1 MDAFVVRA
9 ICGEIYPLINYA
21 KLVQIKEISKFNFIL
36 NFYSRKN
43 GEHNLLISAQ
53 DMSSRL
59 HLTTKRIPSVKRK
72 SKFTETLKKYLEG
85 SIVTKIHSGRWERI
99 VQISFISKSQE
110 SKSYALIIELFG
122 LSSNILL
129 LDGKTG
135 KIIDSVKRVRRNKV
149 LLDEKRSSPK
159 YILPPLQDKK
169 TLDQLDNIFIEKVFK
184 RKRRN
189 SSNLEWFQN
198 ILVENILGIS
208 PSFAKIISQNNKS
221 LLQLLKQIRNSYFSC
236 SFSPAI
242 VFSENNTSKLLAY
255 GELLNKPYK
264 FQLFD
269 RMNDAAEIYFSQQS
283 DNFDLADKKKKLND
297 FLLSKIKRKE
307 KTRSQ
312 IKLDI
317 EKSKKQKEFKIRGDL
332 VIANLQNISPKCNSF
347 YVIKNDEKVHININ
361 PRYSVT
367 QNAERYYRKYK
378 KYKRMGII
386 AKKRLKMIIEE
397 ITYLKTIVLDIEKS
411 KTINDF
417 LDLENSSKF
426 LELNF
431 SQKREMSREKT
442 EKAKPYFHFK
452 FPEGYEIFAGK
463 NSLGNEMILRNI
475 GSKDDLWF
483 HARDVSGSH
492 ILLRAEK
499 KYIKKNNK
507 SKMILQAASIAA
519 FYCKSKES
527 TKVRVSYLPFENLRR
542 PKGSSFGKV
551 VFAGHKTILATP
563 EMGEKLVKS
572 FRLKSSNAL
581 Q

>member
-189 SSNLEWFQN
+189 SSNLEWFQK

-255 GELLNKPYK
+255 GELLDKSYK

-269 RMNDAAEIYFSQQS
+269 RMNDAAEIYFSQQI

-297 FLLSKIKRKE
+297 
-307 KTRSQ
+307 
-312 IKLDI
+312 
-317 EKSKKQKEFKIRGDL
+317 
-332 VIANLQNISPKCNSF
+332 
-347 YVIKNDEKVHININ
+347 
-361 PRYSVT
+361 
-367 QNAERYYRKYK
+367 
-378 KYKRMGII
+378 
-386 AKKRLKMIIEE
+386 
-397 ITYLKTIVLDIEKS
+397 
-411 KTINDF
+411 
-417 LDLENSSKF
+417 
-426 LELNF
+426 
-431 SQKREMSREKT
+431 
-442 EKAKPYFHFK
+442 
-452 FPEGYEIFAGK
+452 
-463 NSLGNEMILRNI
+463 
-475 GSKDDLWF
+475 
-483 HARDVSGSH
+483 
-492 ILLRAEK
+492 
-499 KYIKKNNK
+499 
-507 SKMILQAASIAA
+507 
-519 FYCKSKES
+519 
-527 TKVRVSYLPFENLRR
+527 
-542 PKGSSFGKV
+542 
-551 VFAGHKTILATP
+551 
-563 EMGEKLVKS
+563 
-572 FRLKSSNAL
+572 
-581 Q
+581 